1 MGGVGKTT
9 LAQLLYNDKKIN
21 EYFDVKAW
29 ACVSEDF
36 DAVRVTKDLLGS
48 ITSEPCEILDMSL
61 LRVELRE
68 QVRGKKFLF
77 VLDDLW
83 NENSN
88 DWDLVRAPFTYGA
101 RGSKVIVTTRD
112 AAVASTVH
120 TLPIHYLKLCSDKD
134 CWLLLAKH
142 AFRNENSPVHP
153 DLEEICKKIASK
165 CRGLPL
171 AAKALGG
178 LLGCKVGYKEWSHI
192 LNNNLWNEFDL
203 DKKTFEI
210 TDHLAKLKDVLGLKE
225 RAVRA
230 SVSSQSPTSPI
241 VVEDIFGRDEEKEKL
256 KALLLSDDAS
266 SGDISVIPIVGRGGV
281 GKTTLAQLL
290 YNDNRVKEYFDVR
303 AWVCVSQ
310 DFDPIRV
317 TKTLLESIASKPVG
331 ILDVIL
337 LQEELREQIRGKKFL
352 FVLDDLG
359 NDNYNDWN
367 FLQAPF
373 TYGARGSRV
382 IVTTR
387 STIVASLVHT
397 ESIHHSKP
405 LSTECYWLL
414 LAKHA
419 FGNENPSSYPELEGI
434 GKQLARE
441 CCGMPLV
448 ARALGGLLQCSTD
461 VKEWNRILYSLQL
474 THDNILVA
482 LRLSYHYLPS
492 HLKQCFAY
500 CSIFPKSYEFKKE
513 DVALLWIAEGL
524 VPQSGDGKR
533 MEEVALQYF
542 DELLSRSLFQ
552 RSGIKSSVF
561 TMHDLI
567 NDLAMSMS
575 KEICCRLEGEE
586 SNEVPERIRHIS
598 YVKEEFDVAPKFES
612 LYRAKCLRTF
622 LPLAS
627 FWHRQNFISE
637 RIPLDLLPALRSLRV
652 FSLSGYKNVTEL
664 PNSIGNLI
672 SLRYINLSHTGIR
685 RLPDRICTLYNL
697 QTLLLSH
704 CFSLIELPADMQKL
718 INLRH
723 VDISG
728 TNIKDMPLRMG
739 RLKSLRKLTTFVVGK
754 STGASIRELGELSY
768 IEGKL
773 SILKLQD
780 RVDAEDALQ
789 ANLKDKKGLK
799 ELTLG
804 WRDGARICK
813 EYHNHRDVLDKLQP
827 PINLEKL
834 TIKFYVR
841 NRFPSWLGD
850 SSFSHVQFM
859 HISQCSC
866 RSLPS
871 LGQLPALK
879 VLFIGGMNFLA
890 KVGPQFYGD
899 GSSLIQPFQRL
910 EKLIFMEMPEWE
922 DWLPSGGQ
930 SSVFPRLEE
939 LVLKKCPKLRGN
951 LPNHLPSLKK
961 LCVSGCGVLH
971 ERATTTFNVVLQQSF
986 EELTLDGC
994 PILLSLLGKEFLT
1007 SLQKLE
1013 IGNIVNI
1020 EGLLNNMVHNSNH
1033 LQKLSIWNCP
1043 FLTLFPSDRL
1053 PSTLT
1058 TLHLQE
1064 CPSLLSFPRDGLPS
1078 MLKSLEITNCRKLE
1092 FLAHELIPKFPY
1104 LTALNLSCS
1113 CDSLRSFPLGLFPQ
1127 LRDLSIRSCVNLE
1140 SLSFEAVDG
1149 KISHLK
1155 SLSVFGCKNLRS
1167 FPKQLHAFNDLRELR
1182 ISALPNLESVAEE
1195 GLPLNLEVFE
1205 VCYCDKLK
1213 PSAKWRL
1220 EESFLR
1226 QFSIGGRGSEDLF
1239 GMLLKEKLLPTT
1251 LKNLYIYGLP
1261 SLKSFDGKGLQHL
1274 TSLKRLQI
1282 HCCDNLEFLPEE
1294 GLPIS
1299 LSFLSIERCSSLK
1312 KRYQNKRGDDWSKI
1326 AGIPCIKIDEKVI
1339 I

>member
-1 MGGVGKTT
+1 MAGAWIGEAFLSASIRRLCDKISSGELMDFFRGKKLDHSLLEKLKLTFLALDPVLDDAEEKQIGRSSVRMWLDEIVHAVFDAEDLLDEIDTEVLRSKVEAEFSTKKTQVWNFLSTSLNPFYQGMNGRIQGLLQRLHHLAQEKVILGLRGGVGGRVLQGAPTTSFVGRDEDEAKLKKLLLSDDASGGNTSVIPIVGMGGVGKTT
-9 LAQLLYNDKKIN
+9 LAQLLYNNDSVK
-21 EYFDVKAW
+21 EHFDVRAW

-36 DAVRVTKDLLGS
+36 DAIRVTKTLFES
-48 ITSEPCEILDMSL
+48 VSSEPCDTSDMSL
-61 LRVELRE
+61 LQVALRE
-68 QVRGKKFLF
+68 QLTGKRFLF

-83 NENSN
+83 NVNYN
-88 DWDLVRAPFTYGA
+88 DWSVLIAPFAYGA
-101 RGSKVIVTTRD
+101 RGCKVIVTTRIES
-112 AAVASTVH
+112 VASMVRTV
-120 TLPIHYLKLCSDKD
+120 PIHYLKQLSHDD
-134 CWLLLAKH
+134 CWLVLAKL
-142 AFRNENSPVHP
+142 AFRNEDASAHP
-153 DLEEICKKIASK
+153 DLEEIGKKIARK
-165 CRGLPL
+165 CNGVPS
-171 AAKALGG
+171 AATLLGC
-178 LLGCKVGYKEWSHI
+178 LLGCKVGYEEWNHRLTSSF
-192 LNNNLWNEFDL
+192 W
-203 DKKTFEI
+203 EI
-210 TDHLAKLKDVLGLKE
+210 PDTTIGVL
-225 RAVRA
+225 
-230 SVSSQSPTSPI
+230 
-241 VVEDIFGRDEEKEKL
+241 
-256 KALLLSDDAS
+256 
-266 SGDISVIPIVGRGGV
+266 
-281 GKTTLAQLL
+281 
-290 YNDNRVKEYFDVR
+290 
-303 AWVCVSQ
+303 
-310 DFDPIRV
+310 
-317 TKTLLESIASKPVG
+317 
-331 ILDVIL
+331 
-337 LQEELREQIRGKKFL
+337 
-352 FVLDDLG
+352 
-359 NDNYNDWN
+359 
-367 FLQAPF
+367 
-373 TYGARGSRV
+373 
-382 IVTTR
+382 
-387 STIVASLVHT
+387 ASL
-397 ESIHHSKP
+397 
-405 LSTECYWLL
+405 C
-414 LAKHA
+414 
-419 FGNENPSSYPELEGI
+419 
-434 GKQLARE
+434 
-441 CCGMPLV
+441 
-448 ARALGGLLQCSTD
+448 
-461 VKEWNRILYSLQL
+461 
-474 THDNILVA
+474 
-482 LRLSYHYLPS
+482 LSYHYLPS

-513 DVALLWIAEGL
+513 EVALLWIAEGL

-533 MEEVALQYF
+533 MEEVAMQYF
-542 DELLSRSLFQ
+542 NELLSRSLFQ

-567 NDLAMSMS
+567 NDLAMFVS

-586 SNEVPERIRHIS
+586 SNEVPERVRRIS
-598 YVKEEFDVAPKFES
+598 YIKEEFDIAPKFES
-612 LYRAKCLRTF
+612 LYRVKCLRTF
-622 LPLAS
+622 LPLES
-627 FWHRQNFISE
+627 YRHRQNFISK
-637 RIPLDLLPALRSLRV
+637 RIPQDLLPALRSLRV

-704 CFSLIELPADMQKL
+704 CSSLIELPADMQKL

-728 TNIKDMPLRMG
+728 TNIKDMPLQMG

-754 STGASIRELGELSY
+754 STGANIRELGELPY

-780 RVDAEDALQ
+780 GVDAEDALQ

-813 EYHNHRDVLDKLQP
+813 EYHNDSDVLGKLQP

-859 HISQCSC
+859 RLSQCSC

-899 GSSLIQPFQRL
+899 GSSLFQPFQRL

-971 ERATTTFNVVLQQSF
+971 ERATTTFNVELQQSF

-1007 SLQKLE
+1007 SLQKFE

-1092 FLAHELIPKFPY
+1092 FLAHESIPKFPY

-1167 FPKQLHAFNDLRELR
+1167 FPKQLHAFNDLWELRISALPKQLHSLNDLRELR